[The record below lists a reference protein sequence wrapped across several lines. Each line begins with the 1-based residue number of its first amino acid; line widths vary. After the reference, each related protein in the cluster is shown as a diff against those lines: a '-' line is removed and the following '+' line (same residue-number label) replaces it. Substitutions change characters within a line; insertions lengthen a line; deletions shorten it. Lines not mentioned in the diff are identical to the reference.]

1 MRLQDRIAVITGGGQ
16 GIGRGIALLF
26 AEHGAR
32 VAIAARSAEKL
43 ERVKSEI
50 EGAGG
55 EVLAVP
61 TDVGVREQME
71 ALFAAVKERFGG
83 LDILVNNA
91 GIGIGDPV
99 EQVKD
104 EDYDRLMDTNL
115 RGMHLGCQL
124 AVPLMKAAGR
134 GSIVNVA
141 SVHGIEGSPGATVYA
156 ATKAGIIGGTRAL
169 AAELAPFGIRVNV
182 ISPGAIYLGGDRDLV
197 PENLKPE
204 ARAEFVE
211 RFGDRSRIVH
221 WSFQPLEMVGEP
233 VDIAYLALYLA
244 SDEARFVHRPGDH
257 RGRRPDHLPG
267 DASPGGSAGEAGPC
281 LSRDGGIHRRQLGG
295 IARGL
300 RLHGGRR
307 GFLLAARLSP

>member
-1 MRLQDRIAVITGGGQ
+1 MRLKDRTAVITGGGQ

-26 AEHGAR
+26 AEHGAK

-50 EGAGG
+50 EEAGG

-71 ALFAAVKERFGG
+71 GLFAAVKERFGG
-83 LDILVNNA
+83 LDILLNNA
-91 GIGIGDPV
+91 GIGIGDAV

-124 AVPLMKAAGR
+124 AVPLMKARGS

-156 ATKAGIIGGTRAL
+156 TTKAGIIGGTRAL
-169 AAELAPFGIRVNV
+169 AAELAPFRIRVNV

-233 VDIAYLALYLA
+233 VDIAYLAVYLA
-244 SDEARFVHRPGDH
+244 SDESRFVTGQ
-257 RGRRPDHLPG
+257 
-267 DASPGGSAGEAGPC
+267 EITV
-281 LSRDGGIHRRQLGG
+281 DGGLTTCLAICPRDDLREKRDRAFREMEAF
-295 IARGL
+295 IA
-300 RLHGGRR
+300 
-307 GFLLAARLSP
+307 ANSVD

>member
-1 MRLQDRIAVITGGGQ
+1 MRLKDRIAVITGGGQ

-43 ERVKSEI
+43 DRVKSEI
-50 EGAGG
+50 EGTGG

-156 ATKAGIIGGTRAL
+156 TTKAGIIGGTRAL
-169 AAELAPFGIRVNV
+169 AAELAPFNIRVNV

-244 SDEARFVHRPGDH
+244 SAEARFVTGQ
-257 RGRRPDHLPG
+257 
-267 DASPGGSAGEAGPC
+267 EITV
-281 LSRDGGIHRRQLGG
+281 DGGLTTCLAMHPREDLREKRDRAFREMEAF
-295 IARGL
+295 IA
-300 RLHGGRR
+300 
-307 GFLLAARLSP
+307 ANSVE